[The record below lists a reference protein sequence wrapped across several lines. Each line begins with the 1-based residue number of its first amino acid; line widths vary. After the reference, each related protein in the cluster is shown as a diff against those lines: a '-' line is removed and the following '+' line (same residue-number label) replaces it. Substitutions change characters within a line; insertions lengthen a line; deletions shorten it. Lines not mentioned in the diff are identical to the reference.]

1 MNERILFVRKTL
13 KLTQDDFAEKLNLSK
28 NFVWMIE
35 KGNRVPSDRT
45 ICDICEKFNVNE
57 DWLRTGNGEMF
68 VEQTRDEQI
77 SEFVGRIQ
85 HLEDDSF
92 KKRMISMLSK
102 LNESDWE
109 VLERMALEMSKE
121 K

>member
-1 MNERILFVRKTL
+1 MNERIKQVRNSL
-13 KLTQDDFAEKLNLSK
+13 GLTQQKFADAIKVKRNTVATYEMGKS
-28 NFVWMIE
+28 E
-35 KGNRVPSDRT
+35 PSDSA
-45 ICDICEKFNVNE
+45 ISLMCKEFNINE

-68 VEQTRDEQI
+68 IEQTRDEQI
-77 SEFVGRIQ
+77 SEFVGKIQ

-109 VLERMALEMSKE
+109 VLERMALEMSKG

>member
-1 MNERILFVRKTL
+1 MNERIKQVRNSL
-13 KLTQDDFAEKLNLSK
+13 GLTQQKFADAIKVKRNTVATYEMGKS
-28 NFVWMIE
+28 E
-35 KGNRVPSDRT
+35 PSDSA
-45 ICDICEKFNVNE
+45 ISLMCKEFNINE

-92 KKRMISMLSK
+92 KKRMVSMLSK

>member
-1 MNERILFVRKTL
+1 MKDRIREARKA
-13 KLTQDDFAEKLNLSK
+13 KSLTQSQLGELIGVKSNTIAQYES
-28 NFVWMIE
+28 
-35 KGNRVPSDRT
+35 GNREPSNAVINS
-45 ICDICEKFNVNE
+45 ICRELNVNE

-77 SEFVGRIQ
+77 SEFVGKIQ

-109 VLERMALEMSKE
+109 VLERMALEMSKG